1 MNRPELT
8 KLAELRSKTD
18 RQLARFI
25 NGRLDQGLNY
35 ARLLAH
41 PDSDLDWTNWT
52 STESFPAN
60 ARKAYAE
67 ARSLLP
73 WVNVA
78 GTERRRLE
86 SKLEDLRELLDES
99 TIRAE
104 MRVQTACS

>member
-8 KLAELRSKTD
+8 RLAELRSKTD
-18 RQLARFI
+18 RQLARLI
-25 NGRLDQGLNY
+25 DDRLDEGLRY
-35 ARLLAH
+35 ARLLAD
-41 PDSDLDWTNWT
+41 PDSDLHWI

-73 WVNVA
+73 WVRVA